1 MLKLNPTILVTIMLG
16 IGIET
21 SFVRS
26 VILNG
31 VVALISLIY
40 LLIQRP
46 NLKVIGLMLLI
57 SIPVAF
63 GTWWSFIAF
72 GTGDTHH
79 LALVYATRLYAYLL
93 LGAAVTLTVK
103 VKDLLFSLNQH
114 AKLSN
119 TFTYGLL
126 AAFNLVPRVRRQ
138 VQIIRYAGALRG
150 ITYHLWQPQ
159 IYFKAILSALHWSDD
174 LAIAM
179 TSHGFSEGF
188 PRTQTIQEH
197 LPKWQWGLAFLLVL
211 AYFIVAIAIKPW

>member
-1 MLKLNPTILVTIMLG
+1 MFRLNPTILVAIMLG

-26 VILNG
+26 IILNG
-31 VVALISLIY
+31 VVVLISGVYLLTQRPNFKLIGLMILISLP
-40 LLIQRP
+40 L
-46 NLKVIGLMLLI
+46 
-57 SIPVAF
+57 AF

-79 LALVYATRLYAYLL
+79 LALVYATRLYAYLF
-93 LGAAVTLTVK
+93 LGAAVTLTVS
-103 VKDLLFSLNQH
+103 VKDLLMSLNQH
-114 AKLSN
+114 AKISN

-150 ITYHLWQPQ
+150 VTYHLWQPQ

-188 PRTQTIQEH
+188 PRTQTVTDH
-197 LPKWQWGLAFLLVL
+197 LSKWEWLLPIIFVLLYLLV
-211 AYFIVAIAIKPW
+211 AIIFKPW